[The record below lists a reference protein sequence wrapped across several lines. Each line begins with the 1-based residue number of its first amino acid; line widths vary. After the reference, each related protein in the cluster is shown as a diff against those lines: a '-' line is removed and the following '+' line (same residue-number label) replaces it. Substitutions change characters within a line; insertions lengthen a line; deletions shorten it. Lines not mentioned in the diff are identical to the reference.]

1 MQVTLAEMTGP
12 HYSVVTLNSTDRDA
26 GENARVTYSM
36 LPVEGFYIN
45 PQTGG
50 WKYDLNFIYLC
61 RYVTKYIYVIIV
73 TVNYYS

>member
-1 MQVTLAEMTGP
+1 MIKHLCLQVTLAEMTGP

-50 WKYDLNFIYLC
+50 SQCGLNI
-61 RYVTKYIYVIIV
+61 T
-73 TVNYYS
+73 